1 MKRLLARRLSSLPNI
16 SCSPNVRGLTAG
28 EIVVF
33 KRAVS
38 MYVTCLRI
46 KYGAIPIILNVEALA

>member
-1 MKRLLARRLSSLPNI
+1 MKRLLARRLSLPNI
-16 SCSPNVRGLTAG
+16 SCSPNVHGLTAG

-46 KYGAIPIILNVEALA
+46 KYGTIPIILNVEALA